1 MANKRNG
8 AVKGLIVF
16 LAVMAALTFFSQTIY
31 RGTLPKV
38 ETARVNGGVLQAE
51 ISGGEFLID
60 AEKVIRVDIARD
72 LIENKLRVENVT
84 AHKMKNVQKDEVLLS
99 FDAVAGENAL
109 ANAKVAHERAQEALT
124 AWDQKYQA
132 AWQKI
137 LSDMGA
143 ATKKM
148 LAPDADFTAL
158 NEELNT
164 LQTQQKA
171 LEQMRIL
178 DGVSR
183 AEKEQALENTR
194 ATLGVFKGLSQTNW
208 QLRSPEAGL
217 VADVRVKPGEDYA
230 GLLPLVRLI
239 PTGQPIFVGIES
251 GAQVKIPDLGSV
263 LVYAGQDAPRSQD
276 TGWTFTKETVS
287 GGKRVFWAEP
297 PEGIAAVEGLT
308 KLTLRVD
315 SEYYQHLVP
324 NSAVVGDAVYVLDS
338 RIGAFGEEEYFAR
351 KVEIRGQV
359 TDAKN
364 TYVPTGLSG
373 MDRVIAKWDRPF
385 ADGDTVVLPLD

>member
-1 MANKRNG
+1 
-8 AVKGLIVF
+8 
-16 LAVMAALTFFSQTIY
+16 
-31 RGTLPKV
+31 
-38 ETARVNGGVLQAE
+38 
-51 ISGGEFLID
+51 
-60 AEKVIRVDIARD
+60 
-72 LIENKLRVENVT
+72 
-84 AHKMKNVQKDEVLLS
+84 
-99 FDAVAGENAL
+99 
-109 ANAKVAHERAQEALT
+109 
-124 AWDQKYQA
+124 
-132 AWQKI
+132 
-137 LSDMGA
+137 
-143 ATKKM
+143 
-148 LAPDADFTAL
+148 
-158 NEELNT
+158 
-164 LQTQQKA
+164 
-171 LEQMRIL
+171 
-178 DGVSR
+178 
-183 AEKEQALENTR
+183 
-194 ATLGVFKGLSQTNW
+194 
-208 QLRSPEAGL
+208 
-217 VADVRVKPGEDYA
+217 
-230 GLLPLVRLI
+230 
-239 PTGQPIFVGIES
+239 
-251 GAQVKIPDLGSV
+251 VKIPDLGSV

-297 PEGIAAVEGLT
+297 LEGMAAVEGLT